1 MTQDVSHTTMASYL
15 QAFASAL
22 EARGK
27 DPEIVFQ
34 EAGISIQATSDPLK
48 RISEAEV
55 GQLFQAS
62 IKATGDPCF
71 GIAVGERM
79 QPGNLHALG
88 FGLLSSLTLRDFYE
102 RICNYYH
109 VVSQSADFRCY
120 DDAGASILAA
130 TNVASS
136 VCYETRDAWVTMMVR
151 FLRFL
156 YQQEISPLWVEMSRP
171 PLEGGGQPYLDYF
184 GCPVRFG
191 CAEDRIA
198 MDSSIMDRKLS
209 GANPDMAQHNDEIV
223 VQYLAQIDRRDIVN
237 RVRRHIIAD
246 LPSGTLTK
254 QGVADKMHMSPR
266 NLQLKLAANDTTFQD
281 TLDGTRQNLAAGY
294 IEQSQLAIT
303 EIAYLL
309 GFSDASNFTR
319 AFRRWHGVSPRQ
331 YRVERKI
338 GEN

>member
-1 MTQDVSHTTMASYL
+1 MTQDVSHTTMASYV

-22 EARGK
+22 ETRGI
-27 DPEIVFQ
+27 DPESVFN
-34 EAGISIQATSDPLK
+34 EAGISIRATSDPLK
-48 RISEAEV
+48 RISETDI
-55 GQLFQAS
+55 GRLFQAS
-62 IKATGDPCF
+62 VKATDDPCF

-88 FGLLSSLTLRDFYE
+88 FGLLSSTTLRDFYE

-109 VVSQSADFRCY
+109 VVSQSADFQSY
-120 DDAGASILAA
+120 DRDGESILAA
-130 TNVASS
+130 TNLAST

-156 YQQEISPLWVEMSRP
+156 YQQEISPLWIELSRP
-171 PLEGGGQPYLDYF
+171 LPEGGAQPYLDYF
-184 GCPVRFG
+184 NCPVRFG

-198 MDSSIMDRKLS
+198 MDSSVMDRELS

-223 VQYLAQIDRRDIVN
+223 VQYLAQMDRRDIVN

-246 LPSGTLTK
+246 LASGLLTK

-281 TLDGTRQNLAAGY
+281 TLDNTRQNLAAGY
-294 IEQSQLAIT
+294 IEQSHLAIT

-331 YRVERKI
+331 YRVQRKI
-338 GEN
+338 GES